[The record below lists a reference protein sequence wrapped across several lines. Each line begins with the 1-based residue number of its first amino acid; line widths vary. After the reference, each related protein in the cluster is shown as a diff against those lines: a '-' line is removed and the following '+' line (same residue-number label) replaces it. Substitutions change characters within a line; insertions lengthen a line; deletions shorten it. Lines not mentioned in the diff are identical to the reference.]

1 MNEILDTREISPPV
15 PCTFHISYFYPFVF
29 AFWKKEIW
37 YIRLRLNFNQQRDHR
52 DGRVENVKRG
62 VETGMDWFYSFFFF
76 VLHYRIIGVNVSVG

>member
-1 MNEILDTREISPPV
+1 MYFSHIVFLSVRFRILEKIDL
-15 PCTFHISYFYPFVF
+15 
-29 AFWKKEIW
+29 EIW